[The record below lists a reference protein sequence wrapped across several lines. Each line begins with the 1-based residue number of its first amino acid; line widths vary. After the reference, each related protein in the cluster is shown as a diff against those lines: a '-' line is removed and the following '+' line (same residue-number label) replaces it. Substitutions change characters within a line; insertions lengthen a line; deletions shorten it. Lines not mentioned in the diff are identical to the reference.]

1 MKKFTILMSLI
12 LFTFIT
18 GSALSGC
25 SVLEDKMIETK
36 LEQTSWAD
44 DKPILLDGNLCP
56 NCFHLG
62 PLTYD
67 EMILALR
74 EL

>member
-1 MKKFTILMSLI
+1 MSDKTKNWILAIAITIA
-12 LFTFIT
+12 FII
-18 GSALSGC
+18 SGC

-74 EL
+74 EV

>member
-1 MKKFTILMSLI
+1 MKKFTLGMAFTLLI
-12 LFTFIT
+12 FFV

-36 LEQTSWAD
+36 LEQTSLAD
-44 DKPILLDGNLCP
+44 DKPLVLDACP
-56 NCFHLG
+56 GCFHLG

-67 EMILALR
+67 EMLLALR
-74 EL
+74 EV